1 MSQVILHHYPLSPYS
16 EKIRLAMGLKGVKW
30 NSVEIPPWTPRPQLT
45 PMTGG
50 YRRTPIL
57 QVGAEFYCDTLHILR
72 AVEKLGTSGTL
83 YPAGQEGLAKAF
95 GWWIEKGSFFN
106 AVCLTI
112 GNMPGLPKELIE
124 ERRPLFRVDIDPEVL
139 RPKRALYLQRLDAHL
154 AWLAEILS
162 DGRSFILGKAASA
175 ADLSAYHP
183 IWFARS
189 NGGSEVNDLIAF
201 AGVIQPWYARVT
213 AIGHGEVMQ
222 MTPDQAIQAAKTNAP
237 SEPDDW
243 WPEAQHLGLSRGD
256 WVSVTP
262 DDYGNPVCGTLLA
275 WTVDEVVIRHED
287 PSVGKVNLHFPRVG
301 FDTVQASLKSDQA
314 GPSPAGP

>member
-16 EKIRLAMGLKGVKW
+16 EKIRLALGLKGVGW
-30 NSVEIPPWTPRPQLT
+30 SSVEIPVWTPRPKLT

-72 AVEKLGTSGTL
+72 TIEKLGGAGTL
-83 YPAGQEGLAKAF
+83 YPIGQEGLAKAF

-106 AVCLTI
+106 SVCLTI
-112 GNMPGLPKELIE
+112 GAMPGLPKELID
-124 ERRPLFRVDIDPEVL
+124 ERLPLFRLDINPDAL

-154 AWLAEILS
+154 AWLAETLT
-162 DGRSFILGKAASA
+162 DGRNFILGQDPSA

-189 NGGSEVNDLIAF
+189 NGGRELNELIAF
-201 AGVIQPWYARVT
+201 ASVIEPWYKRVA
-213 AIGHGEVMQ
+213 AIGHGEFSQ
-222 MTPDQAIQAAKTNAP
+222 MTPDQAIEAARSHEP
-237 SEPDDW
+237 GEPDQW
-243 WPEAQHLGLSRGD
+243 SAEAQNLGLHRGD

-262 DDYGNPVCGTLLA
+262 DDYGDPVYGTLLA
-275 WTVDEVVIRHED
+275 WTADEVIIRHED

-301 FDTVQASLKSDQA
+301 FDTVAEKKA
-314 GPSPAGP
+314 A